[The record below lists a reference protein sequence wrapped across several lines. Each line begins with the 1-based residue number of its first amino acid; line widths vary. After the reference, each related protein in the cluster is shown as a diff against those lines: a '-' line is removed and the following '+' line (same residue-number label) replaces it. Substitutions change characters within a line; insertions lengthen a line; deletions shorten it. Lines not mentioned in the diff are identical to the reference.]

1 MRCWLRDA
9 RSARLG
15 SLAVGL
21 ALVALTLVGPG
32 AALAA
37 EPAKPA
43 EAVAQTAEKWPM
55 LSDLS
60 LLLGYDVLS
69 SQTGLGNA
77 YDSRDVP
84 TSSLMTGV
92 RLTAWVFDE
101 LGFEVEGKYVPT
113 QFEHDTSGKAN
124 LFGVRAQGVYRFM
137 TQTSVQPFVS
147 LGGGWDLLSAD
158 ATALRSKGIY
168 VAPSDWDYTIMAGAG
183 VRWQVMDHLALRVD
197 LRYVLGEARKG
208 TAVGSNFEPMLA
220 LAYGIGG
227 KPGDAD
233 GDGIL
238 DNVDKCPDQAEDKDG
253 FEDQDGCPDPDNDGD
268 KILDT
273 EDKCP
278 NEAEDFDG
286 FEDYDGCPDLDNDKD
301 GIPDTADK
309 CPNEAEDKDGFQDED
324 GCPDLDNDKDGIPDT
339 KDKCPNQAEDKDG
352 FQDEDGCPDPDNDQ
366 DGVLDG
372 ADKCPNQPETKNGY
386 KDDDGCPDEVPA
398 DLAKIIAGPVQGIV
412 FKGNE
417 LNDKASAAALQPVA
431 ASLVAHDDVKVLI
444 KLVSAT
450 ADKAAAQVRA
460 DAVKNFLV
468 VRGVEAERIETVT
481 EIAEGAAVAPAPA
494 AAEEQPAK
502 GKKGKP
508 AKKAKAP
515 KKVKGKKGAAEAA
528 PDVVTITLK

>member
-55 LSDLS
+55 LWDLS

-137 TQTSVQPFVS
+137 TQSSVQPFVS
-147 LGGGWDLLSAD
+147 LGGGWDMLSAD

-253 FEDQDGCPDPDNDGD
+253 FEDQDGCPDIDNDGD
-268 KILDT
+268 GIIDYPRHD
-273 EDKCP
+273 DKCP
-278 NEAEDFDG
+278 
-286 FEDYDGCPDLDNDKD
+286 DK
-301 GIPDTADK
+301 
-309 CPNEAEDKDGFQDED
+309 
-324 GCPDLDNDKDGIPDT
+324 
-339 KDKCPNQAEDKDG
+339 
-352 FQDEDGCPDPDNDQ
+352 
-366 DGVLDG
+366 
-372 ADKCPNQPETKNGY
+372 PETFNGID
-386 KDDDGCPDEVPA
+386 DDDGCPDEMPVEVVKPKEFKNIVVEA
-398 DLAKIIAGPVQGIV
+398 DRIV
-412 FKGNE
+412 FKKQILFATN
-417 LNDKASAAALQPVA
+417 SAKIVGAL
-431 ASLVAHDDVKVLI
+431 S
-444 KLVSAT
+444 
-450 ADKAAAQVRA
+450 
-460 DAVKNFLV
+460 
-468 VRGVEAERIETVT
+468 E
-481 EIAEGAAVAPAPA
+481 EILDE
-494 AAEEQPAK
+494 
-502 GKKGKP
+502 
-508 AKKAKAP
+508 
-515 KKVKGKKGAAEAA
+515 AAEALKDR
-528 PDVVTITLK
+528 PDVRVQVEGHTDERGPDKKNKKLSQARAESVVAALVSRSIARSRLVPMGFGEEKPIDKGHNAEAWDKNRRVEFNFLQ